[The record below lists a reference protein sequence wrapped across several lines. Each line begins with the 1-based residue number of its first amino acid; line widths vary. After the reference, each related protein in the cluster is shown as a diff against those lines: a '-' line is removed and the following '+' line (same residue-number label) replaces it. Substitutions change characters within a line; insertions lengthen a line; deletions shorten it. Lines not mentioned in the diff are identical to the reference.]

1 VQALVQVV
9 KSLDRY
15 HGLSSL
21 EEPAKAGSLTVPAPP
36 LAALLPP
43 RLGLTHVRSEAEPEP
58 EGAPADEAEIATGFG
73 A

>member
-1 VQALVQVV
+1 
-9 KSLDRY
+9 
-15 HGLSSL
+15 LSNL

-43 RLGLTHVRSEAEPEP
+43 RFGLTHVPSEAEPEP
-58 EGAPADEAEIATGFG
+58 ERAPADEAEIATGFG